1 MTTIIFKGARLLQ
14 DSNNT
19 GPTTYAWASAY
30 SLVDT
35 SNQVVSGLGAV
46 ISVIMV
52 TLLTVTGYFIYQV
65 YYKGEMRLPEPAAK
79 AKDRE
84 AHYIDEEQQVQ
95 NKGPA
100 GPPGAKDP
108 KAGPQAA
115 PSKKPRADLD
125 EIDLEFNDGNAQ
137 PEKMKTGSQQ
147 QP

>member
-1 MTTIIFKGARLLQ
+1 
-14 DSNNT
+14 
-19 GPTTYAWASAY
+19 
-30 SLVDT
+30 
-35 SNQVVSGLGAV
+35 VVSGLGAV
-46 ISVIMV
+46 AAVITL
-52 TLLTVTGYFIYQV
+52 TLLVVAGYFIYQV

-84 AHYIDEEQQVQ
+84 AQYIDEEQQVQ

-100 GPPGAKDP
+100 GPPAAKDP
-108 KAGPQAA
+108 KGAPQQ

-137 PEKMKTGSQQ
+137 PEKIKAGTQQ

>member
-1 MTTIIFKGARLLQ
+1 MTTIFKVARLLQ
-14 DSNNT
+14 DSNTT
-19 GPTTYAWASAY
+19 GPTTYGWASAY

-46 ISVIMV
+46 VAVITL

-108 KAGPQAA
+108 KGWHSA

-137 PEKMKTGSQQ
+137 PEKMKTGS
-147 QP
+147 P